1 MILPA
6 PLSFFGKNKMSKS
19 TSLKA
24 VASSSST
31 SAPIQSTQTSPEA
44 AEKILLKTRLGKK
57 LNLRDISRTLC
68 INESVLQA
76 IEEEHWDSISQEKTY
91 VLGFIKAYGKFLQV
105 PITDILERYKSFTK
119 EKTDSTEIQEENLEE
134 KSQKIPSKAI
144 LLSSCL
150 LCLILIFFLNPYFQF
165 SPKLDLS
172 GEFSESSA
180 SVPPPQPPAPDTFEE
195 TKEDSFSEDLIPESL
210 EKVNQSPSPL
220 PQILSL
226 PKQEEIKNQIF
237 GPDPLLPFA
246 GSSDPQ

>member
-1 MILPA
+1 
-6 PLSFFGKNKMSKS
+6 MSKS

-172 GEFSESSA
+172 NEFSEPSA
-180 SVPPPQPPAPDTFEE
+180 SALPPQPPAPYTFEGAP
-195 TKEDSFSEDLIPESL
+195 KDFYSNNLIPEKPKTFDENS
-210 EKVNQSPSPL
+210 SFH
-220 PQILSL
+220 ILDDGR
-226 PKQEEIKNQIF
+226 QEEIKKQIF
-237 GPDPLLPFA
+237 GSGSVLPFA